1 MKTCD
6 WSINLEDACFEQ
18 DDEELFREALEAVR
32 NTAQGYFVNLVV
44 PGSMGDPAQGFVS
57 DLARRLQEES
67 IPVQE
72 ICYIDECGCGGHV
85 IRVYR

>member
-6 WSINLEDACFEQ
+6 WSINLEDEWFEQ
-18 DDEELFREALEAVR
+18 NPAKLFREAVEAAR

-44 PGSMGDPAQGFVS
+44 PGSVREPEREFVS
-57 DLARRLQEES
+57 DLARCLREEN
-67 IPVQE
+67 IPVQD
-72 ICYIDECGCGGHV
+72 ICYIDQCGCGGHV